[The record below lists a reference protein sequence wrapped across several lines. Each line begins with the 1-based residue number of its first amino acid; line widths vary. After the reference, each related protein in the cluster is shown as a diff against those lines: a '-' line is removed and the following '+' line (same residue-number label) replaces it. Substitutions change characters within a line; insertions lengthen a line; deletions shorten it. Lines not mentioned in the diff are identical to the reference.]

1 MRPRHGH
8 HAYHGRSAG
17 HPTRAGSRIVGA
29 VTAETRWDELARAF
43 DPHARALGI
52 TSDDRALL
60 AAIVA
65 RTGWGPRAV
74 TVPFA
79 PCGVRHGIPWGV
91 SVSRWTTRA
100 GGALDASVRVFLAAE
115 PPAARELFD
124 PFVGPFV
131 GPSTAT
137 SVLPDADRVWHAV
150 GFARGRAPAF
160 HVYACVP
167 DRPEAA
173 WRALAARGHDA
184 DALRALLPARARVTI
199 VSADLGAPDRLKLY
213 TIVPDA
219 RIADL
224 PLVSDAGRAFA
235 REVHPSDAPIGW
247 LVCYAFR
254 PGDAAPSSVAV
265 HFAARVH
272 GHGELR
278 ALHFLAHT
286 REPDG
291 ERVTRYEHPEARTL

>member
-1 MRPRHGH
+1 M
-8 HAYHGRSAG
+8 
-17 HPTRAGSRIVGA
+17 VGA

-43 DPHARALGI
+43 DPHARAHGVAGE
-52 TSDDRALL
+52 DRALL

-91 SVSRWTTRA
+91 SVSRWATPD
-100 GGALDASVRVFLAAE
+100 GGARDASVRVFLAAE
-115 PPAARELFD
+115 MPVARTLFD
-124 PFVGPFV
+124 PFGDPA
-131 GPSTAT
+131 GAA
-137 SVLPDADRVWHAV
+137 SVLPDAERVWHAV
-150 GFARGRAPAF
+150 GFARGRPPAF

-167 DRPEAA
+167 ERPEAA
-173 WRALAARGHDA
+173 WRAIAARGHDA
-184 DALRALLPARARVTI
+184 DALRARLPARARITI
-199 VSADLGAPDRLKLY
+199 VSADRGAPDRLKLY
-213 TIVPDA
+213 VLVPDA
-219 RIADL
+219 RIAEL
-224 PLVSDAGRAFA
+224 PLVSEAGRAFA

-254 PGDAAPSSVAV
+254 PGDAVPSSVAV

-278 ALHFLAHT
+278 ALHFVAHT
-286 REPDG
+286 DEPDG
-291 ERVTRYEHPEARTL
+291 ERVTRYEYPEARTP